1 MEKEAGT
8 TEQDEAAWKEVMAF
22 FEKRF
27 GKKPDLQS
35 IIFLVGHRELCR
47 LEAADLW
54 PMFNRGSR
62 VVIDVKNIFAR
73 KNLPAAG
80 FLYWSL

>member
-35 IIFLVGHRELCR
+35 IIFLVGHR
-47 LEAADLW
+47 
-54 PMFNRGSR
+54 
-62 VVIDVKNIFAR
+62 
-73 KNLPAAG
+73 
-80 FLYWSL
+80 